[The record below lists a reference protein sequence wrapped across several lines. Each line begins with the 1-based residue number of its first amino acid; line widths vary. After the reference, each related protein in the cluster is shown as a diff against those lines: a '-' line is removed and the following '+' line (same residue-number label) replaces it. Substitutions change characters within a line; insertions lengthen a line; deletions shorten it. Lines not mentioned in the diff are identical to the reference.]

1 MVESTGVSIILVEST
16 MVESMAQT
24 FPTAAPACN
33 F

>member
-24 FPTAAPACN
+24 FPT
-33 F
+33 